1 MKLCR
6 STTWRFG
13 CAAMPAS
20 TLERGGSWTRM
31 ECGTGH
37 GNGWSSSHRIHQRW
51 AVSNTS
57 PVPSTWGT
65 TGAPSTTTVC
75 PNCAGPAATL
85 DIWPRPAQRS
95 SAASVEGNTPRR
107 RAPTHAPATCV
118 GFRDT
123 STETAPSPTPTKPG
137 DRPLPPTAAPPTPPP
152 PLPLTPPTPLPLT
165 PPPSDSSTPPLFIIT
180 DPDPVPDSPTNP
192 TPDPKTDILPPGA
205 VSPPLTQLGLLDP
218 QTDLPIPLQPTPVT
232 TNQPTLQDSDSTDMT
247 SPIYLPIRTSTPAGS
262 VTVREPAL
270 VGIVT
275 PHDLPPHSQSL
286 YNENSNNTPPTDW
299 NQVVLK
305 RKRKTITATSEDDS
319 TSTSDSPSPP
329 EPPPKPPGPPPPP
342 PPPPLPLRPRP
353 CPKSRRQP
361 PTAVSE
367 PTQDQTSQPRPT
379 QGPSE
384 PAEPPPPG
392 RRWGDDEAVSNQG
405 EVPHPDYAQEAIRNL
420 QIIATG
426 IAGPVKPSQ
435 SP

>member
-1 MKLCR
+1 MAAAKAYVVSLEHKLITKTF
-6 STTWRFG
+6 TTQIKILRRQLFQ
-13 CAAMPAS
+13 
-20 TLERGGSWTRM
+20 L
-31 ECGTGH
+31 
-37 GNGWSSSHRIHQRW
+37 RI
-51 AVSNTS
+51 SN
-57 PVPSTWGT
+57 
-65 TGAPSTTTVC
+65 
-75 PNCAGPAATL
+75 PN
-85 DIWPRPAQRS
+85 
-95 SAASVEGNTPRR
+95 
-107 RAPTHAPATCV
+107 
-118 GFRDT
+118 
-123 STETAPSPTPTKPG
+123 
-137 DRPLPPTAAPPTPPP
+137 
-152 PLPLTPPTPLPLT
+152 
-165 PPPSDSSTPPLFIIT
+165 PPLFIIT

-205 VSPPLTQLGLLDP
+205 VSPPPTQLGLLDP
-218 QTDLPIPLQPTPVT
+218 QTDIPIPLQPTPVT

-342 PPPPLPLRPRP
+342 PPPLPPRPRP

-379 QGPSE
+379 QGPSV